1 MSEAAQTGPNCPFY
15 GWHVAVCAVGHLTI
29 AAHSLR
35 FMASGGNQC
44 ALRLTSYTPCDLAI
58 EGKPVDWRVCPAWAA
73 VTWQPAGRR

>member
-1 MSEAAQTGPNCPFY
+1 MSEPATPEHNCPFY
-15 GWHVAVCAVGHLTI
+15 GWHVAVCGVRHLI

-58 EGKPVDWRVCPAWAA
+58 EGRPVDWRVCPAWAA
-73 VTWQPAGRR
+73 VTSRQPAGRR